1 MSIFEK
7 AKSSISSGIVR
18 QIVVEIDSTAK
29 PSGEAW
35 LLKCPFHD
43 DQHASFLINIE
54 KGYFN
59 CQSCGAKGDFIDLI
73 VQRYNLGKKQAA
85 EKIVQ
90 MAGGNIIEFQAPKKH
105 KMPAPIIPIPCSE
118 EIKKAL
124 NFRLQGDWS
133 IGKYGRAVA
142 GWRYHDAEG
151 NVLWIKVRHEKG
163 KGKDVLPYYWGEDN
177 QWHSGHPMPNNRPL
191 YNLHKLPKDADKILI
206 VEGEKCAEV
215 EVLGYFLMTWDGGT
229 STVKKADWSVL
240 ENHPAKIVIWPDLD
254 RQKDRG
260 GKESAPGKQPGM
272 KAALYIKG
280 LFPDARL
287 LDVYGAQDAD
297 DKTDG
302 WDIFDAVAE
311 GIDPVAYIDSCSE
324 FEVKPPAPEKEPQYR
339 TEYSGITFPFE
350 CLGYDESQYIFLQEE
365 VNYPIR
371 YRRGGL
377 SKNNM
382 IDLAD
387 LAFWEYHYP
396 TRHGGVHWDTAT
408 NDIYR
413 AQQSVGYFD
422 ENHLRGA
429 GFWKDGKQII
439 LNTGRN
445 IIMPD
450 GNPVEYKDFQTEY
463 NYIFSQNVKMSDWT
477 GEISTD
483 IQGKLLKNLFHVQ
496 HFENILQAY
505 VVLGWSLIAPFGGL
519 LDWRPHIWISGSAQS
534 GKSWIVE
541 NLISKLIGA
550 AALYGSGGA
559 SGSTVA
565 ATRRSLGQDVR
576 PVVYDEMEPKT
587 MDSRRK
593 ITEIVEM
600 ARNASS
606 NASSESRLVN
616 KNGGV
621 DIYRIR
627 SPFCFASVVPFF
639 DDRASQS
646 RFIVCNVSG
655 RKMEEKIER
664 TQDYIKRGILNDPG
678 LYRRRIFHQID
689 DVMANIEK
697 LRSKYFIYFS
707 DRRKA
712 DMLAPIFAI
721 IYALD
726 HTGRVS
732 STWIEESKK
741 CLVNDIDAAAPRDED
756 TLFNEIMEIQI
767 RLNPSQ
773 TKTVSEILTAEA
785 GPEDNKEEL
794 ERIGIKLVMGQDGI
808 VKLAIAKHSR
818 HLRRELQNTPY
829 ANNYSSVLKRHD
841 FYIKTRSERMAGK
854 SVDSILLDFGE
865 ITLQWAKEVDPD
877 VPF

>member
-7 AKSSISSGIVR
+7 AKSLISSGIV
-18 QIVVEIDSTAK
+18 QQVVYEIDSGATQ
-29 PSGEAW
+29 SGEAW

-43 DQHASFLINIE
+43 DTHASLLVNISE
-54 KGYFN
+54 GYFS
-59 CQSCGAKGDFIDLI
+59 CQAGCDAKGDFISLVAD
-73 VQRYNLGKKQAA
+73 YYKLGKKQAA

-90 MAGGNIIEFQAPKKH
+90 MGGGNIVEFQPAKKH
-105 KMPAPIIPIPCSE
+105 EMPDPILPIPWSDD
-118 EIKKAL
+118 IKKAL
-124 NFRLQGDWS
+124 NHRLRGNWS
-133 IGKYGRAVA
+133 VGQYGQAVA
-142 GWRYHDAEG
+142 GWQYHDAAG
-151 NVLWIKVRHEKG
+151 GILWIKARHEKG
-163 KGKDVLPYYWGEDN
+163 KKKNILPYYWGEDN
-177 QWHSGHPMPNNRPL
+177 QWHSGHPMVQDRPL
-191 YNLHKLPKDADKILI
+191 YNIHKLKNDVEKILI
-206 VEGEKCAEV
+206 VEGEKCADV
-215 EVLGYFLMTWDGGT
+215 EVPGYFVMTWDGGT
-229 STVKKADWSVL
+229 STVKRADWSAL
-240 ENHPAKIVIWPDLD
+240 KDFPGQIIIWPDLD
-254 RQKDRG
+254 RQKDTKKRILSQ
-260 GKESAPGKQPGM
+260 EKQPGM
-272 KAALYIKG
+272 KAGLCIKS
-280 LFPDARL
+280 LLPAARL
-287 LDVYGAQDAD
+287 LDVYNTDEGKHGA
-297 DKTDG
+297 DG

-324 FEVKPPAPEKEPQYR
+324 FEIKPEKIPQYK
-339 TEYSGITFPFE
+339 TEHLGITFPFE
-350 CLGYDESQYIFLQEE
+350 CLGYDEAQYIFLQEE
-365 VNYPIR
+365 VNYPVR
-371 YRRGGL
+371 YRRGSL

-387 LAFWEYHYP
+387 LAFWEMKYP
-396 TRHGGVHWDTAT
+396 TSRGGVHWDTAT

-413 AQQSVGYFD
+413 AQQKVGYFD

-429 GFWKDGKQII
+429 GFWKDNKQII

-450 GNPVEYKDFQTEY
+450 GNPVEYKDFNTDY
-463 NYIFSQNVKMSDWT
+463 NYIFSQNVKLDDWT
-477 GEISTD
+477 GDIATD
-483 IQGKLLKNLFHVQ
+483 IQGKLLKNLFYAQ

-541 NLISKLIGA
+541 NLISKLIGS

-593 ITEIVEM
+593 IAEIVEM

-655 RKMEEKIER
+655 RKMGEKIER
-664 TQDYIKRGILNDPG
+664 TQDLIKRGILDDPG

-712 DMLAPIFAI
+712 DMLAPVFAI

-726 HTGRVS
+726 HTGKVDAK
-732 STWIEESKK
+732 WIEESKK
-741 CLVNDIDAAAPRDED
+741 CLVNDIDAVAPRDED
-756 TLFNEIMEIQI
+756 TLFNEIMEISV
-767 RLNPSQ
+767 RLNPSE
-773 TKTVSEILTAEA
+773 TKTVSEILTAEIDIN
-785 GPEDNKEEL
+785 DNKDEL
-794 ERIGIKLVMGQDGI
+794 ERIGIKKVQGQDGLA
-808 VKLAIAKHSR
+808 KLAIAKHSR

-829 ANNYSSVLKRHD
+829 ANNYASVLKRHD
-841 FYIKTRSERMAGK
+841 FYIRSRSERMAGK
-854 SVDSILLDFGE
+854 SVDSIMLDFAE
-865 ITLQWAKEVDPD
+865 IVEQWAKEVNPD